1 MARSGAL
8 KVIEFN
14 LANNAGRIAI
24 VNTGIDISDATAD
37 AGTIF
42 VPVDMI
48 LYQFGVYVME
58 SLGATAA
65 GDVALEQITAPST
78 LPTSQTAVTI
88 ATIDLDS
95 TDLKSGDGGVLA
107 NNTASTGSEDIDAGD
122 VIFAPALTFPLMI
135 FAPHI
140 LTVRHVQ
147 SSSIAGE
154 LAPFI
159 VCRWLEPDFRS
170 NEQWVSTA

>member
-14 LANNAGRIAI
+14 LASNAGRILVAS
-24 VNTGIDISDATAD
+24 TGIDISESSAD

-58 SLGATAA
+58 SLDATAA
-65 GDVALEQITAPST
+65 GDVVLEQISTPST
-78 LPTSQTAVTI
+78 LPTSGTAVSL
-88 ATIDLDS
+88 ATIDLDA
-95 TDLKSGDGGVLA
+95 TNLA
-107 NNTASTGSEDIDAGD
+107 RGNGTLAAQVASTGSEDIDAGD
-122 VIFAPALTFPLMI
+122 VVFAPTSTFPLMI
-135 FAPHI
+135 LAPHI

-159 VCRWLEPDFRS
+159 VCRWLTPDLRS
-170 NEQWVSTA
+170 NEQWASTA